1 MTERVMDQVMTNSV
15 TIRFKQTG
23 GEWRVVGGGSAKS
36 HSNTVPFGESQE
48 FVFLLTQDMIN
59 QGYQF
64 DTKDPIWVGVDNGQ
78 CPTSFDPNGPISLN
92 GAPSASQI
100 RVNDANTDP
109 PVVLRY
115 QLNVLDPQGKSDP
128 IDPIIDNR
136 GGGGSLA

>member
-1 MTERVMDQVMTNSV
+1 MTQRVMDQVMTNSV

-23 GEWRVVGGGSAKS
+23 GEWRVVGGGSAKG
-36 HSNTVPFGESQE
+36 HSNTVPYGESQE

-78 CPTSFDPNGPISLN
+78 CPTSFDPSGPISLN
-92 GAPSASQI
+92 GTPSTSQI
-100 RVNDANTDP
+100 KVNDANTASEK
-109 PVVLRY
+109 LRY

-136 GGGGSLA
+136 GGGNRFA